1 MMTTQIV
8 LSVVEALALVG
19 VLIWFLRRI
28 DALLVRIQGNLGRI
42 AEGVAAVEGHC
53 AIIGPGAD
61 EINRLLGQAAAGLTQ
76 AAQEAEAL
84 A

>member
-1 MMTTQIV
+1 MRSQVV
-8 LSVVEALALVG
+8 LSVVEVVAFVG
-19 VLIWFLRRI
+19 VLLYFLRRI
-28 DALLVRIQGNLGRI
+28 DALLVHIEGNLTKI
-42 AEGVAAVEGHC
+42 SDGVAAVEGHC
-53 AIIGPGAD
+53 SVIGPGTQ

>member
-1 MMTTQIV
+1 MSVQVV
-8 LSVVEALALVG
+8 LSVLEVLALVG
-19 VLIWFLRRI
+19 VLLYFLRRI
-28 DALLVRIQGNLGRI
+28 DSLLVHIQGNLGRI

-53 AIIGPGAD
+53 AVIGPGAQ
-61 EINRLLGQAAAGLTQ
+61 EINRLLGGAASGLTQ

>member
-1 MMTTQIV
+1 MRVQVV
-8 LSVVEALALVG
+8 LSVLEVLALVG
-19 VLIWFLRRI
+19 VLLYFLRRI
-28 DALLVRIQGNLGRI
+28 DLLLVHIQGNLGRI

-53 AIIGPGAD
+53 AVIGPGGQ
-61 EINRLLGQAAAGLTQ
+61 EINRLLGRAASGLTQ

>member
-1 MMTTQIV
+1 MRIQVV
-8 LSVVEALALVG
+8 LSVLEVLALVG
-19 VLIWFLRRI
+19 VLLYFLRRI
-28 DALLVRIQGNLGRI
+28 DRLLVHVQGNLGRI

-53 AIIGPGAD
+53 AVIGPGAQ
-61 EINRLLGQAAAGLTQ
+61 EINRLLGRATSGLTQ

>member
-1 MMTTQIV
+1 MV
-8 LSVVEALALVG
+8 K
-19 VLIWFLRRI
+19 
-28 DALLVRIQGNLGRI
+28 I

-61 EINRLLGQAAAGLTQ
+61 EINRLLGQAAAGLTR
-76 AAQEAEAL
+76 AAEEAESL

>member
-1 MMTTQIV
+1 MTSQVV
-8 LSVVEALALVG
+8 LSVLEALALVG
-19 VLIWFLRRI
+19 VLIYFLRRI
-28 DALLVRIQGNLGRI
+28 DALLAHIQGNLGRI

-53 AIIGPGAD
+53 SIIGPGAD
-61 EINRLLGQAAAGLTQ
+61 EINRLLGQAAGGLTQ

>member
-1 MMTTQIV
+1 MRSQVV
-8 LSVVEALALVG
+8 LSVVEAVAFVA
-19 VLIWFLRRI
+19 VLLYFLRRI
-28 DALLVRIQGNLGRI
+28 DALLVHIQGNLTKI

-53 AIIGPGAD
+53 SVIGPGTQ

>member
-1 MMTTQIV
+1 MRVQVI

-19 VLIWFLRRI
+19 VLLYFLRRI
-28 DALLVRIQGNLGRI
+28 DTLLAHIQGNLGRI

-53 AIIGPGAD
+53 AVIGPGAD
-61 EINRLLGQAAAGLTQ
+61 EINRLLGQAAAGLSR
-76 AAQEAEAL
+76 AAEEAESL

>member
-1 MMTTQIV
+1 MTLRVV
-8 LSVVEALALVG
+8 LSVIEVALLAG
-19 VLIWFLRRI
+19 VLLFFLHRLDI
-28 DALLVRIQGNLGRI
+28 LLARIQGNLLKI

-61 EINRLLGQAAAGLTQ
+61 EINRLLGQAAAGLTR
-76 AAQEAEAL
+76 AAETVESL

>member
-1 MMTTQIV
+1 MTSQVV
-8 LSVVEALALVG
+8 LSVVEALLLVG
-19 VLIWFLRRI
+19 VLIFFLRRI
-28 DALLVRIQGNLGRI
+28 DALLVHIQGNLGKI

-53 AIIGPGAD
+53 AVIGPGAD
-61 EINRLLGQAAAGLTQ
+61 EINRLLGQAAGGLTQ